1 LFNRALLNQDAKHL
15 GTILYFQQNLAF
27 PFPNPESRIPNP
39 ISIILERKGESKI
52 QNPKSKIESHEFTCS
67 EDLIAGVDE
76 VGRGALFG
84 VVVTAAVILPK
95 SAILDC
101 ANWGVKDSKKLSA
114 RHRELLVPQIEL
126 VAIAYKIG
134 VASVAEID
142 ELNILQA
149 SLVAMH
155 RAITG
160 LDVTPELCLV
170 DGNKSIPNLELPQQT
185 LVKGED
191 RSISIAAASILAK
204 VWRDRLM
211 TELGLIYPMYQLDQN
226 KGYGTAQHLSAIEK
240 YGITPEHRQ
249 SFSPC
254 RQHSIF

>member
-1 LFNRALLNQDAKHL
+1 MA
-15 GTILYFQQNLAF
+15 
-27 PFPNPESRIPNP
+27 NP
-39 ISIILERKGESKI
+39 IA
-52 QNPKSKIESHEFTCS
+52 NPIASHELTCP

-95 SAILDC
+95 NMLLDC
-101 ANWGVKDSKKLSA
+101 QQWGIKDSKKLSA
-114 RHRELLVPQIEL
+114 RRREQLVPQIQDM
-126 VAIAYKIG
+126 AIAYQIG
-134 VASVAEID
+134 VATVAEID

-149 SLVAMH
+149 TLVAMH

-160 LDVTPELCLV
+160 LEITPELCLV
-170 DGNKSIPNLELPQQT
+170 DGNKAIPQLAIPQQT

-211 TELGLIYPMYQLDQN
+211 IELAEVYPEYHLAQN
-226 KGYGTAQHLSAIEK
+226 KGYGTAQHLQAIDK
-240 YGITPEHRQ
+240 HGITTEHRQ

-254 RQHSIF
+254 RIGVRG

>member
-1 LFNRALLNQDAKHL
+1 M
-15 GTILYFQQNLAF
+15 TSY
-27 PFPNPESRIPNP
+27 
-39 ISIILERKGESKI
+39 
-52 QNPKSKIESHEFTCS
+52 EFSCQ

-95 SAILDC
+95 AAIVEC
-101 ANWGVKDSKKLSA
+101 QNWGIKDSKKLSA
-114 RHRELLVPQIEL
+114 RRRELLVPQIQQ
-126 VAIAYKIG
+126 VAIACKIG

-149 SLVAMH
+149 TLVAMH

-160 LDVTPELCLV
+160 LEVTPELCLV
-170 DGNKSIPNLELPQQT
+170 DGNKAIPNLDIPQQT

-191 RSISIAAASILAK
+191 QSISIAAASILAK

-211 TELGLIYPMYQLDQN
+211 TELAAIYPMYHLDKN
-226 KGYGTAQHLSAIEK
+226 KGYGTAQHLMAIQK
-240 YGITPEHRQ
+240 HGITVEHRQ

-254 RQHSIF
+254 CQI

>member
-1 LFNRALLNQDAKHL
+1 M
-15 GTILYFQQNLAF
+15 TSY
-27 PFPNPESRIPNP
+27 
-39 ISIILERKGESKI
+39 
-52 QNPKSKIESHEFTCS
+52 EFTCT

-95 SAILDC
+95 SALLDC
-101 ANWGVKDSKKLSA
+101 QQWGIKDSKKLSA
-114 RHRELLVPQIEL
+114 RRRELLVPQIQEI
-126 VAIAYKIG
+126 AIDYNIG
-134 VASVAEID
+134 ISTVAEID

-149 SLVAMH
+149 TLVAMQ

-160 LDVTPELCLV
+160 LKITPELCLI
-170 DGNKSIPNLELPQQT
+170 DGNKPVPNLEIPQQT

-204 VWRDRLM
+204 VWRDRL
-211 TELGLIYPMYQLDQN
+211 TIELDKIYPQYHLANN
-226 KGYGTAQHLSAIEK
+226 KGYGTAQHLMAIEK

-254 RQHSIF
+254 RVRD

>member
-1 LFNRALLNQDAKHL
+1 MNS
-15 GTILYFQQNLAF
+15 Y
-27 PFPNPESRIPNP
+27 
-39 ISIILERKGESKI
+39 
-52 QNPKSKIESHEFTCS
+52 EFTCT

-95 SAILDC
+95 NALLEC
-101 ANWGVKDSKKLSA
+101 QQWGIKDSKKLSA
-114 RHRELLVPQIEL
+114 RKRELLVPQIQEI
-126 VAIAYKIG
+126 AIDYNIG
-134 VASVAEID
+134 IATVAEID

-149 SLVAMH
+149 TLVAMK

-160 LDVTPELCLV
+160 LEITPELCLI
-170 DGNKSIPNLELPQQT
+170 DGNKPVPNLDIPQQM
-185 LVKGED
+185 LIKGED

-211 TELGLIYPMYQLDQN
+211 IELDNIYPQYHLANN
-226 KGYGTAQHLSAIEK
+226 KGYGTAQHLMAIDRH
-240 YGITPEHRQ
+240 GITPEHRQ

-254 RQHSIF
+254 RVRD

>member
-1 LFNRALLNQDAKHL
+1 M
-15 GTILYFQQNLAF
+15 T
-27 PFPNPESRIPNP
+27 
-39 ISIILERKGESKI
+39 
-52 QNPKSKIESHEFTCS
+52 SHEFTCQ
-67 EDLIAGVDE
+67 ENFIAGVDE

-95 SAILDC
+95 SSLLDC
-101 ANWGVKDSKKLSA
+101 QEWGIKDSKKLSA
-114 RHRELLVPQIEL
+114 RRREILVPQIQSI
-126 VAIAYKIG
+126 AIAYNIG
-134 VASVAEID
+134 IATVAEID

-149 SLVAMH
+149 TLIAMQ

-160 LDVTPELCLV
+160 LEVTPELCLV
-170 DGNKSIPNLELPQQT
+170 DGNKLIPNLDIFQQT

-211 TELGLIYPMYQLDQN
+211 RELDDIYPQYHLAN
-226 KGYGTAQHLSAIEK
+226 HKGYGTAAHLLAIEK
-240 YGITPEHRQ
+240 HGITPEHRR

-254 RQHSIF
+254 NKHSLIQPID

>member
-1 LFNRALLNQDAKHL
+1 MS
-15 GTILYFQQNLAF
+15 NL
-27 PFPNPESRIPNP
+27 IP
-39 ISIILERKGESKI
+39 
-52 QNPKSKIESHEFTCS
+52 SHELTCT

-95 SAILDC
+95 SMLVDC
-101 ANWGVKDSKKLSA
+101 QQWGIKDSKKLSA
-114 RHRELLVPQIEL
+114 RRRVELVPQIQDM
-126 VAIAYKIG
+126 AIAYQIG
-134 VASVAEID
+134 VATVTEID
-142 ELNILQA
+142 QLNILQA
-149 SLVAMH
+149 TLVAMQ
-155 RAITG
+155 RAIAG
-160 LDVTPELCLV
+160 LETTPELCLI
-170 DGNKSIPNLELPQQT
+170 DGNQKIPNLSLPQQT

-211 TELGLIYPMYQLDQN
+211 IELDKIYPHYHLAKN
-226 KGYGTAQHLSAIEK
+226 KGYGTAQHLLAIEQ

-254 RQHSIF
+254 RVS

>member
-1 LFNRALLNQDAKHL
+1 M
-15 GTILYFQQNLAF
+15 TSY
-27 PFPNPESRIPNP
+27 
-39 ISIILERKGESKI
+39 
-52 QNPKSKIESHEFTCS
+52 EFTCT

-95 SAILDC
+95 SALLDC
-101 ANWGVKDSKKLSA
+101 QEWGIKDSKKLSA
-114 RHRELLVPQIEL
+114 RRRELLVPQIQSI
-126 VAIAYKIG
+126 AIAYNIG
-134 VASVAEID
+134 VATVAEID

-149 SLVAMH
+149 TLVAMH

-160 LDVTPELCLV
+160 LEITPELCLI
-170 DGNKSIPNLELPQQT
+170 DGNKPVPNLDIPQQT

-211 TELGLIYPMYQLDQN
+211 IELGEVYPLYHLAN
-226 KGYGTAQHLSAIEK
+226 HKGYGTAKHLKAIEK

-249 SFSPC
+249 SFKPC
-254 RQHSIF
+254 QVRD

>member
-1 LFNRALLNQDAKHL
+1 MA
-15 GTILYFQQNLAF
+15 
-27 PFPNPESRIPNP
+27 NP
-39 ISIILERKGESKI
+39 IA
-52 QNPKSKIESHEFTCS
+52 SHELTCP

-84 VVVTAAVILPK
+84 VVVTAAVIFPK
-95 SAILDC
+95 NMLSDC
-101 ANWGVKDSKKLSA
+101 QQWGIKDSKKLSA
-114 RHRELLVPQIEL
+114 RRREQLVPQIQDM
-126 VAIAYKIG
+126 AIAYQIG
-134 VASVAEID
+134 VATVAEID

-149 SLVAMH
+149 TLVAMH

-160 LDVTPELCLV
+160 LEITPELCLV
-170 DGNKSIPNLELPQQT
+170 DGNKAIPQLAIPQQT

-211 TELGLIYPMYQLDQN
+211 IELAEVYPEYHLAQN
-226 KGYGTAQHLSAIEK
+226 KGYGTAQHLQAIDK
-240 YGITPEHRQ
+240 HGITTEHRQ

-254 RQHSIF
+254 RIGVRG

>member
-1 LFNRALLNQDAKHL
+1 M
-15 GTILYFQQNLAF
+15 TSY
-27 PFPNPESRIPNP
+27 
-39 ISIILERKGESKI
+39 
-52 QNPKSKIESHEFTCS
+52 EFTRP

-84 VVVTAAVILPK
+84 LVVTAAIILPK
-95 SAILDC
+95 SAIIDC
-101 ANWGVKDSKKLSA
+101 QNWGVKDSKKLSA
-114 RHRELLVPQIEL
+114 QRRDRLVPQIQQA
-126 VAIAYKIG
+126 AIAYAIG
-134 VASVAEID
+134 VATVAEID

-149 SLVAMH
+149 TLVAMR

-160 LDVTPELCLV
+160 LAVTPELCLV
-170 DGNKSIPNLELPQQT
+170 DGDRAIPQLDLPQQT

-204 VWRDRLM
+204 VWRDRAIADLAN
-211 TELGLIYPMYQLDQN
+211 IYPLYHLANN
-226 KGYGTAQHLSAIEK
+226 KGYGTAQHLEAIAK

-254 RQHSIF
+254 KGQ

>member
-1 LFNRALLNQDAKHL
+1 M
-15 GTILYFQQNLAF
+15 TSY
-27 PFPNPESRIPNP
+27 
-39 ISIILERKGESKI
+39 
-52 QNPKSKIESHEFTCS
+52 EFICT

-95 SAILDC
+95 TALLDC
-101 ANWGVKDSKKLSA
+101 QEWGIKDSKKLSA
-114 RHRELLVPQIEL
+114 RRRELLVPQIQA
-126 VAIAYKIG
+126 VAIAHSIG
-134 VASVAEID
+134 IATVSEID
-142 ELNILQA
+142 DLNILQA
-149 SLVAMH
+149 TLVAMK

-160 LDVTPELCLV
+160 LEILPELCLI
-170 DGNKSIPNLELPQQT
+170 DGNKPVPNLDIPQQT

-211 TELGLIYPMYQLDQN
+211 IELDQIYPQYHLANN
-226 KGYGTAQHLSAIEK
+226 KGYGTAQHLMAIGQH
-240 YGITPEHRQ
+240 GITPEHRQ

-254 RQHSIF
+254 RVRD

>member
-1 LFNRALLNQDAKHL
+1 M
-15 GTILYFQQNLAF
+15 TSY
-27 PFPNPESRIPNP
+27 
-39 ISIILERKGESKI
+39 
-52 QNPKSKIESHEFTCS
+52 EFTCT

-95 SAILDC
+95 SALLEC
-101 ANWGVKDSKKLSA
+101 QEWGIKDSKKLSA
-114 RHRELLVPQIEL
+114 RRRELLVPQIQSI
-126 VAIAYKIG
+126 AIDYNIG
-134 VASVAEID
+134 IATVAEID

-149 SLVAMH
+149 TLVAMH

-160 LDVTPELCLV
+160 LKITPELCLI
-170 DGNKSIPNLELPQQT
+170 DGNKPVPNLDIPQQT

-211 TELGLIYPMYQLDQN
+211 IELGEVYPLYHLAN
-226 KGYGTAQHLSAIEK
+226 HKGYGTAQHLMAIEK

-249 SFSPC
+249 SFSTC
-254 RQHSIF
+254 RIRD

>member
-1 LFNRALLNQDAKHL
+1 MAS
-15 GTILYFQQNLAF
+15 Y
-27 PFPNPESRIPNP
+27 
-39 ISIILERKGESKI
+39 
-52 QNPKSKIESHEFTCS
+52 EFTCT
-67 EDLIAGVDE
+67 ENLIAGVDE

-95 SAILDC
+95 NALLEC
-101 ANWGVKDSKKLSA
+101 QEWGIKDSKKLSA
-114 RHRELLVPQIEL
+114 RRRELLVPQIQE
-126 VAIAYKIG
+126 VATAYNISIAT
-134 VASVAEID
+134 VAEID

-149 SLVAMH
+149 TLVAMN

-160 LDVTPELCLV
+160 LKITPELCLI
-170 DGNKSIPNLELPQQT
+170 DGNKLVPNLDIPQQT

-211 TELGLIYPMYQLDQN
+211 SELDSLYPQYYLAN
-226 KGYGTAQHLSAIEK
+226 HKGYGTPQHLMAIEQH
-240 YGITPEHRQ
+240 GITSEHRQ

-254 RQHSIF
+254 RVRN